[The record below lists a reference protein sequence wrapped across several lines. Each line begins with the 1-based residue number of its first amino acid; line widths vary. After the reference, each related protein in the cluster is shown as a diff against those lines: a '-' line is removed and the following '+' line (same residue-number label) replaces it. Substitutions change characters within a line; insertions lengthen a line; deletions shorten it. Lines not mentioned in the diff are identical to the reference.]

1 MAFTFMFFVKLNAQ
15 NDNSQMYNVHED
27 FVKPSMMV
35 EYEDIGKELI
45 AALKEHNI
53 SDVNWIALSTNE
65 FRYAY
70 LSPIDNMGDMDKNLF
85 GELSKKMGGD
95 KLANLFKR
103 MDKCYYDHINYVL
116 TLDKELSYMPE
127 GITQVPEGENYREN
141 GIYYFSPENYP
152 KAVELAKEYKE
163 LYAKKGSKLSYRI
176 YHSGFGSDGSYMLV
190 AMAAKD
196 PIHFHE
202 KMKAN
207 RELLGEDAK
216 KIQMKMLKL
225 MDRSD
230 MMIGWIRPD
239 LGYSS
244 SSN

>member
-1 MAFTFMFFVKLNAQ
+1 
-15 NDNSQMYNVHED
+15 MYNVHED
-27 FVKPSMMV
+27 YVKPSMMM
-35 EYEDIGKELI
+35 EYEEIAKELV
-45 AALKEHNI
+45 AALKKHDI
-53 SDVNWIALSTNE
+53 SDANWIALSTNE

-70 LSPIDNMGDMDKNLF
+70 LSPIDNLGDMDKNYF
-85 GELSKKMGGD
+85 AELEKKWGKE

-103 MDKCYYDHINYVL
+103 MDKCYFDHVNYVL
-116 TLDKELSYMPE
+116 TLDKDLSYMPE

-141 GIYYFSPENYP
+141 GLYYFSPENYP
-152 KAVELAKEYKE
+152 KAVELAKQYKE
-163 LYAKKGSKLSYRI
+163 LYAKKGSAFSYRI
-176 YHSGFGSDGSYMLV
+176 YHSGFGAKGSYMLV

-216 KIQMKMLKL
+216 KLQMEMLKL
-225 MDRSD
+225 MERSE
-230 MMIGWIRPD
+230 MMIGWIRPE

-244 SSN
+244 GNK